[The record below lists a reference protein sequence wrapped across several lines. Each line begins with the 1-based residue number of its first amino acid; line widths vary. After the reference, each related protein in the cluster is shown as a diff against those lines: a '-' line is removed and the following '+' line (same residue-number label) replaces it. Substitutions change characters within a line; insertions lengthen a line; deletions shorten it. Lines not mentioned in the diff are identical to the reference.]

1 MAKDI
6 ATRLKN
12 VRKSMRLTQS
22 QFAELVSLSED
33 SIGKIERGTSIPTI
47 STLKQVSDSLKISLS
62 ELLEEAPVKE
72 KPNKALDDLIKYLKT
87 KSPEDIKLIH
97 EIAVKIFER

>member
-6 ATRLKN
+6 ASRLKN

-47 STLKQVSDSLKISLS
+47 STLKQISDSLKISLS
-62 ELLEEAPVKE
+62 ELLEEGSVKE
-72 KPNKALDDLIKYLKT
+72 RPSRALDDLIKYLKT
-87 KSPEDIKLIH
+87 KSPEEIKLIH
-97 EIAVKIFER
+97 EIAVKILER